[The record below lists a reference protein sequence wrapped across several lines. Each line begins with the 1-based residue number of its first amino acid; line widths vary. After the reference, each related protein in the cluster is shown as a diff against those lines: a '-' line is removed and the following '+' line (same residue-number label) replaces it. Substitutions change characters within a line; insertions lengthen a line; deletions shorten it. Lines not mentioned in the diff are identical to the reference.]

1 MLKNFQNKTYF
12 KIQYCHN
19 TNTYD
24 FKILNQSN
32 SEILYE
38 NIFTNI
44 NEINKIIQQY
54 K

>member
-19 TNTYD
+19 HKMYD
-24 FKILNQSN
+24 FTIFNSSN
-32 SEILYE
+32 NEILYHYH
-38 NIFTNI
+38 FSNI